1 MPLTPRHLALLLAAA
16 LLACGLS
23 GCASINEK
31 ITNGVVDTIPQWAGG
46 LPAGVPPRRGTPE
59 YDAYMQERERKRLE
73 PAVAAEGTKPGSPSS
88 PSSSASN
95 ASALALDPVH

>member
-1 MPLTPRHLALLLAAA
+1 MPLTPRHLTLLLAAA

-31 ITNGVVDTIPQWAGG
+31 LTNGVVDTIPQWAGG
-46 LPAGVPPRRGTPE
+46 LPPDVPPRRGTPA

-73 PAVAAEGTKPGSPSS
+73 PAIAADGTKPGSPSS
-88 PSSSASN
+88 PYSASN